1 MQRILN
7 YILFICIAFTSCE
20 EDNHTKSRKE
30 LLDAMEE
37 DYIRKINDLDIY
49 ELYNEV
55 KFRLYCNHCDQVV
68 KDCMGHEVEGL
79 TYGMLALKVFYLNY
93 DEGKGELAYTFIY
106 NDSLQC
112 SLESAP
118 RNQIHGIG
126 FEEGGKAPL
135 YYIVAGKD
143 KKVSIRCDTM
153 EDISDCPT
161 RMINPKQPVVI
172 KYLERNRGRINPWF
186 HMEAMKRGFIKEEQ

>member
-1 MQRILN
+1 MRCITI
-7 YILFICIAFTSCE
+7 YILLACTILLSCNE
-20 EDNHTKSRKE
+20 GRQERSQKE
-30 LLDAMEE
+30 LYESMEE
-37 DYIRKINDLDIY
+37 DYIRQINDLDIY

-55 KFRLYCNHCDQVV
+55 KFRLYCNHCDEVV
-68 KDCMGHEVEGL
+68 KDCMGHEVENV
-79 TYGMLALKVFYLNY
+79 TYGMLDLKVFYLNF
-93 DEGKGELAYTFIY
+93 DDGKGELAYTFIL

-126 FEEGGKAPL
+126 FEEGASAPL

-143 KKVSIRCDTM
+143 KKVSIRCDTLT
-153 EDISDCPT
+153 DISDCPT
-161 RMINPKQPVVI
+161 RMIDPKQPVVI

-186 HMEAMKRGFIKEEQ
+186 HMEAMKRGFIQEER